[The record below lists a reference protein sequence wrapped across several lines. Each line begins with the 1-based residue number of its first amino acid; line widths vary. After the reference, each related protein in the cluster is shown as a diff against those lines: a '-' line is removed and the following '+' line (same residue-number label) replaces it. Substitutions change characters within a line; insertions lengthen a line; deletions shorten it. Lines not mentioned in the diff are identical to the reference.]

1 MPVTA
6 RRPVGLEMVRQALRA
21 AVERDGLRPVARA
34 VGMTPTG
41 LSKAL
46 ETSISPR
53 SSTQAKMRDWYVRHG
68 RGIGPS
74 TYSARI
80 ALEMM
85 FEGLPEPQRADGIA
99 QLLQLI
105 DRIYRAN
112 GVQPPE
118 WLRKLLG

>member
-1 MPVTA
+1 VPVTA
-6 RRPVGLEMVRQALRA
+6 RRLVGMEVVRQALRA

-46 ETSISPR
+46 ETSLSPR
-53 SSTQAKMRDWYVRHG
+53 SSTQTKMRDWYVRHG
-68 RGIGPS
+68 RAIGPS

-85 FEGLPEPQRADGIA
+85 LEGLPEPHRADGIA
-99 QLLQLI
+99 QMLQLI
-105 DRIYRAN
+105 ERIYRN
-112 GVQPPE
+112 SGVHPPE
-118 WLRKLLG
+118 WLRKLIG